1 MTQEPASTV
10 PQVPSVPMPLVRFN
24 NWVTLALLAISWIT
38 QQPWIAAIPLV
49 TCGLGAAIGWNP
61 VIWIAKQN
69 FKRPPS
75 SYVSEEKAQLRFNQT
90 LCTGMLLVAIISAAA
105 GWTAGFYIF
114 TILPALAN
122 IGALAGFCVGC
133 FIRFRWNQYRHA
145 KKRADA

>member
-1 MTQEPASTV
+1 MAQPDI
-10 PQVPSVPMPLVRFN
+10 PSVPMPLVRLN
-24 NWVTLALLAISWIT
+24 NWVALVLLAVGMIPQLHYVIV
-38 QQPWIAAIPLV
+38 IPLI

-61 VIWIAKQN
+61 VIALAKRY

-90 LCTGMLLVAIISAAA
+90 LCTGMLAIAVISAAA

-114 TILPALAN
+114 TIMPALAN

-133 FIRFRWNQYRHA
+133 FIRFRWQQYRHA
-145 KKRADA
+145 KSRA